1 LFMEKFCVHQNNAPS
16 MTSLS
21 AGTRNTVVYIR
32 KTRDAGTNKYV
43 AIKANGSRAI
53 AVHNVDNTTNGN
65 KEHNHM
71 ARISNEKAREKIG
84 NLFDLVLIASA
95 RARELSH
102 GHYPHINCDDKP
114 TVKALREIEEG
125 YVGREYLAK
134 YRRNKN
140 ER

>member
-1 LFMEKFCVHQNNAPS
+1 
-16 MTSLS
+16 MTL
-21 AGTRNTVVYIR
+21 
-32 KTRDAGTNKYV
+32 
-43 AIKANGSRAI
+43 KANGSRAI
-53 AVHNVDNTTNGN
+53 AVHNVDNTTNGI
-65 KEHNHM
+65 KGAYM

-95 RARELSH
+95 RARELSS
-102 GHYPHINCDDKP
+102 GHYPHIESNDKP

-134 YRRNKN
+134 YRRKRN